1 MFLVIS
7 LLYHVVHTKVIDFQ
21 HLAIRSSFWDRPSVI
36 GDVLQVYSGKNGR
49 AIIFNETKKEADNLS
64 CSEHIKQDAHVLHG
78 DIPQEKRETVLKVF
92 PLSSLPLNLTL
103 SHPYYYTWFGHHLLI
118 LLHVLR

>member
-1 MFLVIS
+1 M
-7 LLYHVVHTKVIDFQ
+7 
-21 HLAIRSSFWDRPSVI
+21 I

-64 CSEHIKQDAHVLHG
+64 CSEYIKQDAHVLHG

-92 PLSSLPLNLTL
+92 NKVVTAQRGYVMSKWSG
-103 SHPYYYTWFGHHLLI
+103 FRI
-118 LLHVLR
+118 L

>member
-1 MFLVIS
+1 M
-7 LLYHVVHTKVIDFQ
+7 
-21 HLAIRSSFWDRPSVI
+21 I

-64 CSEHIKQDAHVLHG
+64 CSEYIKQDAHVLHG

-92 PLSSLPLNLTL
+92 NKVVTAQRGYVQDSG
-103 SHPYYYTWFGHHLLI
+103 YYKTEKIKTGNM
-118 LLHVLR
+118 LRSK

>member
-1 MFLVIS
+1 M
-7 LLYHVVHTKVIDFQ
+7 
-21 HLAIRSSFWDRPSVI
+21 I

-78 DIPQEKRETVLKVF
+78 DIPQEKRETVLKVWNKIVTAQRGYVMSKCSGYNKTEKKK
-92 PLSSLPLNLTL
+92 PGNM
-103 SHPYYYTWFGHHLLI
+103 
-118 LLHVLR
+118 LHSK